1 MKPDVLKALDNSAE
15 DFGVQTDY
23 SELSKA
29 GKIITLDNAVLSA
42 SPEEVRK
49 LYAELG
55 EVEITGFLLVNAYR
69 YRGMDMLK
77 VLVESGADFAF
88 NGFSD
93 FKIRDEL
100 WTQIGYDPKFILGLL
115 NVNGIKGCYRMRYVE
130 GENDVTVRRNEGKV
144 SVAHSRGNGITTSR
158 EERDEMLD
166 YLFENKERVKADFG
180 ELLFYAYLARD
191 EITVERLKKHNV
203 TFSEKRKGV
212 LTGAFGRS
220 VPAEWWEYTEM
231 MRHIPDD
238 SLISVMSKVSE
249 EAGGS
254 LHFTEAIYESN
265 FYRFLKPDILEFF
278 LDKFNNSKMNKSK
291 IMKRAIDSDKPEL
304 LEMAVKRDWIKTPKK
319 RDEMIQYAVD
329 NNKTECT
336 AFLLD
341 YKNRTADLT
350 AERIKAEKKM
360 EQELNADPNSVA
372 ELKKIWS
379 FEKLEDGTVEITGY
393 KGKRLEVIVPEKI
406 GKAAVTAIGE
416 NAFWKYAPRLRREI
430 GNIREKITKITLPD
444 TINRI
449 GANAFRD
456 CEALQSVNIPHGVTE
471 ICDTTFCGCRNLSEL
486 DIPDTVKKLGIGV
499 FQGCNSLKK
508 LVIPECETE
517 FIGMFAGCSSL
528 EEVVIPK
535 NAVIIGNMCFQNCK
549 ALKKVTIPEGVTEIG
564 KYAFAYCPALEIVE
578 LPGSVK
584 SIKNY
589 KNGYKYAEDKSIKTV
604 FQDSDNVTAVVPEGS
619 YAEKYCKRNDIKFM
633 YKEEC

>member
-77 VLVESGADFAF
+77 VLVECGADFAF

-93 FKIRDEL
+93 FKIRDEM
-100 WTQIGYDPKFILGLL
+100 WPEIGYNPNFILGLL
-115 NVNGIKGCYRMRYVE
+115 NVNGIKGCYRMRYIE
-130 GENDVTVRRNEGKV
+130 GENDVTVRRNAGKV

-158 EERDEMLD
+158 EERDKMFD
-166 YLFENKERVKADFG
+166 YLYENRERIKADFG
-180 ELLFYAYLARD
+180 ELLFYAYFARD
-191 EITVERLKKHNV
+191 EATVERLKKHRV

-212 LTGAFGRS
+212 LTGIFGRS
-220 VPAEWWEYTEM
+220 VPEEWWEYCEM
-231 MRHIPDD
+231 MRHISDD
-238 SLISVMSKVSE
+238 KFISVMKNIAA
-249 EAGGS
+249 EAGGT
-254 LHFTEAIYESN
+254 LHITEAMYESGSD
-265 FYRFLKPDILEFF
+265 RFLNPEIFEFF
-278 LDKFNNSKMNKSK
+278 LDNFNNSKMNKSK
-291 IMKRAIDSDKPEL
+291 IMKRAISTDKPEL

-341 YKNRTADLT
+341 YKNRTADLA

-360 EQELNADPNSVA
+360 EQELNADPNSVT

-379 FEKLEDGTVEITGY
+379 YEKREDGTVEITGY

-406 GKAAVTAIGE
+406 GKVAVTAIGD

-430 GNIREKITKITLPD
+430 GKIREKITKITLPD

-449 GANAFRD
+449 GASAFRD
-456 CEALQSVNIPHGVTE
+456 CEALQSVNIPDGVTE
-471 ICDTTFCGCRNLSEL
+471 IGDTAFCGCRDLLDL
-486 DIPDTVKKLGIGV
+486 DIPSTVKKIGIGV

-508 LVIPECETE
+508 LVIPDGETE
-517 FIGMFAGCSSL
+517 FIGSFAGCSVL
-528 EEVVIPK
+528 EEIVIPK
-535 NAVIIGNMCFQNCK
+535 TAQKIGNSCFQNCK
-549 ALKKVTIPEGVTEIG
+549 SLKKITVPEGVTEIG

-578 LPGSVK
+578 LPESVK

-589 KNGYKYAEDKSIKTV
+589 KNSYKYADDKSIKTV
-604 FQDSDNVTAVVPEGS
+604 FQDSDNVTAIVPKGS
-619 YAEKYCKRNDIKFM
+619 YAEKYCKRNDIKFK
-633 YKEEC
+633 YKENC